1 MANGIITL
9 RLVLN
14 MENSGLLAV
23 KSMVCAEYTVKKS
36 QFFAYA
42 LPLYSLAEIP
52 ERLAYVRDL
61 HKEARHHVYAWQYYD
76 TVAKQ
81 QYSKFSDDG
90 EPAQTAGAPLFHV
103 LTSHGIN
110 NTLLVVSRIF
120 GGILLGAGGLVR
132 AYSQAG
138 NAVLQ
143 LAETVQLVSWAE
155 FEVIIAYA
163 VYQQLLNYLQKQRA
177 VIVQQDFSANVK
189 LRFLLP
195 FTEKEVLKSYLQEL
209 TAADFQLLYLG
220 RKELY
225 LENNK

>member
-1 MANGIITL
+1 M
-9 RLVLN
+9 
-14 MENSGLLAV
+14 
-23 KSMVCAEYTVKKS
+23 
-36 QFFAYA
+36 
-42 LPLYSLAEIP
+42 
-52 ERLAYVRDL
+52 
-61 HKEARHHVYAWQYYD
+61 
-76 TVAKQ
+76 
-81 QYSKFSDDG
+81 
-90 EPAQTAGAPLFHV
+90 
-103 LTSHGIN
+103 TSHGIN

-143 LAETVQLVSWAE
+143 LAEIVQLVSWAE
-155 FEVIIAYA
+155 FEVVIAYA
-163 VYQQLLNYLQKQRA
+163 VYQKLLNYLQKQQA